1 MNSTILTYDKIM
13 ENYDTSKNKSV
24 KFLTIYEKTAI
35 IGMRK
40 QQLVNGAK
48 TYLTDK
54 KLDIME
60 NINEIVELEL
70 KENKLPFMIC
80 RPFPNG
86 NNEYWKL
93 EDLIK
98 F

>member
-86 NNEYWKL
+86 YKEYWK
-93 EDLIK
+93 
-98 F
+98 